1 MNELVSALNDDG
13 ENYESL
19 FSLSTKKILKMNY
32 EMLLQ
37 LHLDKTTTLRYLKGL
52 KEYRYVDEIHDLKCG
67 VFIKW
72 IPLIDPTNI
81 PLNFSGI
88 ICEIKIADDVVLIVC
103 KNFMHRHYTFN
114 MAECLIFQKL
124 SPQEKV
130 ILMALDELEK
140 GEI

>member
-1 MNELVSALNDDG
+1 MDELADILNNDT

-19 FSLSTKKILKMNY
+19 FSLSTNKILKMNY

-52 KEYRYVDEIHDLKCG
+52 KDYRYVDEINDLKCG
-67 VFIKW
+67 AYIKW

-124 SPQEKV
+124 SAQEKV

-140 GEI
+140 G

>member
-1 MNELVSALNDDG
+1 MNELVSALNNDN

-37 LHLDKTTTLRYLKGL
+37 LHLDKTSTLRYLKGL

-67 VFIKW
+67 AYIKW

-124 SPQEKV
+124 SAQEKV

-140 GEI
+140 G

>member
-1 MNELVSALNDDG
+1 MNELVTALNDDD

-37 LHLDKTTTLRYLKGL
+37 LHLDKTTTLRYLKSL
-52 KEYRYVDEIHDLKCG
+52 KEYRYIDEIHDLKCG
-67 VFIKW
+67 AFIKW
-72 IPLIDPTNI
+72 IPLTDPTNI
-81 PLNFSGI
+81 PLSFSGI
-88 ICEIKIADDVVLIVC
+88 ICEIKIADDVVLIIC
-103 KNFMHRHYTFN
+103 KNFMHRYYTFN

-140 GEI
+140 G

>member
-1 MNELVSALNDDG
+1 MNELVSALNNDN

-67 VFIKW
+67 AFIKW
-72 IPLIDPTNI
+72 VPLTDPTNI

-88 ICEIKIADDVVLIVC
+88 ICEIKIADDVVFIVC

-140 GEI
+140 G

>member
-1 MNELVSALNDDG
+1 MNELVNALNNDD

-52 KEYRYVDEIHDLKCG
+52 KEYKYVDEIHDLKCG
-67 VFIKW
+67 AYIKW
-72 IPLIDPTNI
+72 IPLINPNNI

-88 ICEIKIADDVVLIVC
+88 ICEIKIADDDVLIVC
-103 KNFMHRHYTFN
+103 KNFMHRYYTFN
-114 MAECLIFQKL
+114 MAECFIFQKL

-140 GEI
+140 G

>member
-1 MNELVSALNDDG
+1 MNELVSALNNDD

-67 VFIKW
+67 AFIKW
-72 IPLIDPTNI
+72 IPLVDPNNI

-103 KNFMHRHYTFN
+103 KNFMHRYYTFN

-124 SPQEKV
+124 TPQEKV

-140 GEI
+140 G